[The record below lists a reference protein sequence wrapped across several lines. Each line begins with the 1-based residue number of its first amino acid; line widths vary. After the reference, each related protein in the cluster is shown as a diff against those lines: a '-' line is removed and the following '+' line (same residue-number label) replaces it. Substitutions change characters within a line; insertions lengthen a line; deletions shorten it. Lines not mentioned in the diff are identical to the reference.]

1 MNNKKTGIIALCF
14 IVLMIIAVGAYSY
27 LSEGYGAERER
38 EEIRAREAESKNK
51 SESEFEKAAD
61 FTVYNTDGYKVNLS
75 DFKGKPV
82 IVNFWATWCGPCKSE
97 LPAFENVYKKY
108 GDKIQFMM
116 VNMTDGQRETIQ
128 VVNDFVSENGYTF
141 PLYYDLDMSAAVEY
155 NVVSIPTT
163 LFIDADGNI
172 VKERKGTVSEGYI
185 TENAE
190 MITK

>member
-14 IVLMIIAVGAYSY
+14 IFLMIVAVGAYSY

-38 EEIRAREAESKNK
+38 EEIRAREAENKNK
-51 SESEFEKAAD
+51 SESEFEKATD

>member
-14 IVLMIIAVGAYSY
+14 IFLMIVAVGAYSY

-38 EEIRAREAESKNK
+38 EEIRAREAENKNK
-51 SESEFEKAAD
+51 SESEFEKATD

-172 VKERKGTVSEGYI
+172 VKERKGAVSEGYI